1 MIFTP
6 TPLDGSYE
14 VTLAPRADRRGWF
27 ARFYCKD
34 EFLQIGHDKEW
45 VQMNHSYTAEKG
57 ALRGMHFQ
65 YPPYSEIKMVRCI
78 AGSVYDVIIDI
89 RKDSPTFLQFYGTEL
104 SALKKNMLY
113 IPQGFAHGF
122 QTLTDDCELIYFHS
136 EYYTPNV
143 EGGIRYNEPLVNI
156 NWPLPVKEISERD
169 SNHPYLNE
177 TFKGIKI

>member
-1 MIFTP
+1 MIFIP
-6 TPLDGSYE
+6 TPLEGSYE
-14 VTLAPRADRRGWF
+14 VSLAPRADSRGWF

-34 EFLQIGHDKEW
+34 EFKQIGHDKEW
-45 VQMNHSYTAEKG
+45 VQMNHSFTAEKG

-78 AGSVYDVIIDI
+78 AGSVYDVIIDV
-89 RKDSPTFLQFYGTEL
+89 RKNSQTFLQFYATEL

-113 IPQGFAHGF
+113 IPEGFAHGF
-122 QTLTDDCELIYFHS
+122 QTLTADCELIYFHS
-136 EYYTPNV
+136 EYYTPNG
-143 EGGIRYNEPLVNI
+143 EGGIRFDEPLVNI

-177 TFKGIKI
+177 NFKGI

>member
-1 MIFTP
+1 MIFIP
-6 TPLDGSYE
+6 TPLEGSYE
-14 VTLAPRADRRGWF
+14 VSLAPRADSRGWF

-34 EFLQIGHDKEW
+34 EFKQIGHDKEW
-45 VQMNHSYTAEKG
+45 VQMNHSFTAEKG

-78 AGSVYDVIIDI
+78 AGSVYDVIIDV
-89 RKDSPTFLQFYGTEL
+89 RKNSQTFLQFYATEL

-113 IPQGFAHGF
+113 IPEGFAHGF

-136 EYYTPNV
+136 EYYTPNG
-143 EGGIRYNEPLVNI
+143 EGGIRFDEPLVNI

-177 TFKGIKI
+177 NFKGI